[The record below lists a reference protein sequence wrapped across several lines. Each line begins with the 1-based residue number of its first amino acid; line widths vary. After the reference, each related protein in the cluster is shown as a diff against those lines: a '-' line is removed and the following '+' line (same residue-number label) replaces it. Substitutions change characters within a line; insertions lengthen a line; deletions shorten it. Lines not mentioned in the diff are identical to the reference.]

1 MIARAK
7 AVASEATKGERT
19 RQKLIDATAMLLRK
33 QGYHATGLSEIVDES
48 GAPRGSLYFHFPD
61 GKDQL
66 AVAALEQSG
75 EEWRVRIEAAVAGA
89 TGLGQAID
97 AIVTLLAD
105 DLEASGWA
113 HGCPVAAVAL
123 ESTSKPV
130 RAAVRDHY
138 TTWQAGVTTRLVE
151 HFGLPAPVAAQLATV
166 ALAAI
171 EGGLLLARVQRTRE
185 PLITVGRALQAM
197 AAMLPRPA

>member
-1 MIARAK
+1 MTARAK
-7 AVASEATKGERT
+7 VPSEATKGERT
-19 RQKLIDATAMLLRK
+19 RQKLIDATGMLLRK
-33 QGYHATGLSEIVDES
+33 QGYHATGLSEIVEES

-75 EEWRVRIEAAVAGA
+75 EEWRVRIEAAVAGSA
-89 TGLGQAID
+89 GLGQAID

-130 RAAVRDHY
+130 RAAVRAHF
-138 TTWQAGVTTRLVE
+138 TTWQTGVTTRLVE